1 MADAKKAADKAVSYD
16 RRYLDNPKNPRRRAS
31 DADVVAAVAPQA
43 YPAWRYHATLGHC
56 IVPDAAADAGLG
68 EGWSATPPEHVA
80 VTYPSWRYHLTQ
92 APRLVNSPADAAAL
106 GPGWYPSVVAAAAA
120 AQ

>member
-16 RRYLDNPKNPRRRAS
+16 RRYLDNPKNPRRRA
-31 DADVVAAVAPQA
+31 DDVTAAAAVPQP

-56 IVPDAAADAGLG
+56 IVQDAAADAGLG
-68 EGWSATPPEHVA
+68 DGWSATPPEHVA

-92 APRLVNSPADAAAL
+92 APRLVNSPADAQAL
-106 GPGWYPSVVAAAAA
+106 GAGWYPSVMAAAAA

>member
-16 RRYLDNPKNPRRRAS
+16 RRYLDNPKNLRRRAS
-31 DADVVAAVAPQA
+31 DADVVAAVEPQA

-56 IVPDAAADAGLG
+56 IVQDAAADQGLG
-68 EGWSATPPEHVA
+68 AGWSATPPEHVA
-80 VTYPSWRYHLTQ
+80 VTYPSWRYHRTQ
-92 APRLVNSPADAAAL
+92 PPRLVNSPADALAL
-106 GPGWYPSVVAAAAA
+106 GDGWHPSLLAAA